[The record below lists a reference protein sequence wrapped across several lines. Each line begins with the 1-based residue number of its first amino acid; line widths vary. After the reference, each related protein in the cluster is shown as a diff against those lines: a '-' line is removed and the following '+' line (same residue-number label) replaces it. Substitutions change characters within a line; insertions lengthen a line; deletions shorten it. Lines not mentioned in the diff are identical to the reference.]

1 MRSYHIDPMTPD
13 DLDEVLFIE
22 RASFQTPWSR
32 GAFLYELRDNQVA
45 SCWVARGNDE
55 VRPLVLG
62 YLCAWE
68 IKPELHVT
76 NLAVHPVYLR
86 QGIGRNLLA
95 TVLERV
101 RASGFDRALLE
112 VRPSNVEARQLY
124 SAFGF
129 SEIGRRKGY
138 YVDNGEDALVM
149 TADLLNWSTGNQEE
163 QLRVSS
169 S

>member
-1 MRSYHIDPMTPD
+1 MRSYRVDPMTPD

-45 SCWVARGNDE
+45 SCWVARVNDE
-55 VRPLVLG
+55 STPRVLG

-86 QGIGRNLLA
+86 QGIGRTLLA
-95 TVLERV
+95 TVFERA
-101 RASGFDRALLE
+101 RCSGFDRALLE
-112 VRPSNVEARQLY
+112 VRPSNAEARRLY
-124 SAFGF
+124 SALGF
-129 SEIGRRKGY
+129 REIGRRKAY

-149 TADLLNWSTGNQEE
+149 TADLLNWSMGNQAE
-163 QLRVSS
+163 QLRVSNL
-169 S
+169 